1 MARRNMSTGEK
12 GDGCD
17 EVDVVD
23 VVGTD
28 DDVVGTGRLMIERYA
43 ELIRKLS
50 KLTCVIAL

>member
-28 DDVVGTGRLMIERYA
+28 DDVGGTGRLMIERYA
-43 ELIRKLS
+43 ELIRKS
-50 KLTCVIAL
+50 KLTCVIPL